1 VIHIKSITVDDAVN
15 IIKCALKS
23 PSFQSTPESQKLID
37 EKSLAARVEA
47 ALIQE
52 IPSVEV
58 EVKEGEVFIYLKK
71 AQCENEELMSRV
83 KRLTANIVGFK
94 GKITCLMRPYV

>member
-1 VIHIKSITVDDAVN
+1 LV
-15 IIKCALKS
+15 
-23 PSFQSTPESQKLID
+23 D

-52 IPSVEV
+52 VPSVEV

-71 AQCENEELMSRV
+71 AQYENEEIMARV

-94 GKITCLMRPYV
+94 GKISCLMRPYV